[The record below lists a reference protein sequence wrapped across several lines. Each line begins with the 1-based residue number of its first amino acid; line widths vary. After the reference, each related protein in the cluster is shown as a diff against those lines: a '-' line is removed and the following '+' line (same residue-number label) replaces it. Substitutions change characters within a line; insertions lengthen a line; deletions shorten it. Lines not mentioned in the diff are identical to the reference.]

1 MEQGD
6 YLVLRT
12 LSDTEQG
19 CTQLVQLPGSNQLYI
34 HKIIDRETAV
44 YAMLRGCGL
53 VGIPKIYW
61 VKSGGGKTEV
71 LEEFLNGKTLE
82 EYARLNGPIPEDEAR
97 RILVELCRILLPLH
111 QRGIIHRDIKPANII
126 LTPTGSLYLID
137 FDAARRYSASEDS
150 DTVLLGTKGY
160 AAPEQYGYAQTDCR
174 SDIYALGVTVNRLMT
189 GCTSTEKLASGP
201 LGSILR
207 KCTQL
212 DPADRYFSCGEIL
225 SELLPQQSACTPA
238 ESVTTPSLFSF
249 RREWW
254 RLLILAFFA
263 ILFFFVEFE
272 HPPFTFDM
280 LSEYCLDLVIFFPP
294 FAYLLDLAAVR
305 TCPPLHSF
313 RTRRRRILFGLVY
326 FAIWFA
332 IMMFISAVQSWGLI

>member
-34 HKIIDRETAV
+34 HKVIKRETAV

-53 VGIPKIYW
+53 DGIPKIYW
-61 VKSGGGKTEV
+61 VKSGCGKTEV

-82 EYARLNGPIPEDEAR
+82 EYVRLNGPISEDESR
-97 RILVELCRILLPLH
+97 HILVELCRILVPLH

-126 LTPTGSLYLID
+126 LTPNGSLYLID
-137 FDAARRYSASEDS
+137 FDAARRYSVAEES

-174 SDIYALGVTVNRLMT
+174 SDIYALGVTVNRLIT
-189 GCTSTEKLASGP
+189 GCTPSEKLASGP
-201 LGSILR
+201 LGPILR

-212 DPADRYFSCGEIL
+212 DPSDRYFNCGEIL
-225 SELLPQQSACTPA
+225 AALLPQQSSCIPA
-238 ESVTTPSLFSF
+238 EPVTTPSPFSF

-254 RLLILAFFA
+254 RLLILGFFA

-280 LSEYCLDLVIFFPP
+280 LSEYCLDLVILIPP
-294 FAYLLDLAAVR
+294 AAYLLNVAAVR
-305 TCPPLHSF
+305 TCPPLRSF
-313 RTRRRRILFGLVY
+313 RTRWRRILFGIVY
-326 FAIWFA
+326 FAAWFA
-332 IMMFISAVQSWGLI
+332 VLMFISAIRSWNLI